1 MKKTTYA
8 VIFLCVCMLLSA
20 CQREGREDGTA
31 ESPKTEERVENGKET
46 AAEEKA
52 GMGKEKTEP
61 EEETGAGT
69 EPEESEME
77 WAKVKT
83 PVYMPETLLKFLE
96 NLTGKESEEII
107 ENITPLINDSR
118 LEDENLEEYKD
129 DPAVAECMERI
140 EESGGMFLR
149 TDGDNDGIEDL
160 FAWISDGGSLGDNSR
175 VFLKGQK
182 DGSFVKTDAW
192 EDITQE
198 LIFIEFEGKN
208 YLLETTYDYNKKF
221 TDGFLV
227 SCFQEGVRCERVY
240 ILLTNDRYETDISL
254 SDCSYEKLADKISG
268 TADDGFERD
277 YVYDW
282 LFDIGNGEV
291 KDDAPKGLEDT
302 HRGAYYCSDINN
314 DGKEEW
320 YTKSI
325 FYPSS
330 LYGNMH
336 LEDSLYLDGNSER
349 EELLAY
355 YGLECEGVPL
365 AFWVEHVEE
374 TDKQIVCLLCY
385 DGLSRYIIY
394 GILIEEETASE
405 VMEIDFRGNEKVEYT
420 IEILQEVS

>member
-8 VIFLCVCMLLSA
+8 VIFLCICMLLST

-31 ESPKTEERVENGKET
+31 ESPKTEERVESGKENV
-46 AAEEKA
+46 AEEKA

-61 EEETGAGT
+61 EEEDGAGT
-69 EPEESEME
+69 ELEESEME

-83 PVYMPETLLKFLE
+83 PVYMPETLLKFLG

-107 ENITPLINDSR
+107 ENITPLINDIR
-118 LEDENLEEYKD
+118 LEDEDLEEYKD

-160 FAWISDGGSLGDNSR
+160 FAWISDGGSAGNNSR

-182 DGSFVKTDAW
+182 DGSFVRTDVW

-208 YLLETTYDYNKKF
+208 YLLETTYNYYKKF

-227 SCFQEGVRCERVY
+227 SCFQDGICCERAY
-240 ILLTNDRYETDISL
+240 ILLTDDGYETDIEL
-254 SDCSYEKLADKISG
+254 SDSDYEELAHKIAG
-268 TADDGFERD
+268 MADEGFEKD
-277 YVYDW
+277 YSYDW

-291 KDDAPKGLEDT
+291 KDDAPEGLEDT
-302 HRGAYYCSDINN
+302 HRGAYYRSDINN
-314 DGKEEW
+314 DGEEEW
-320 YTKSI
+320 YTKCI

-330 LYGNMH
+330 LSAYMY
-336 LEDSLYLDGNSER
+336 LEDSLYLDGNSES

-385 DGLSRYIIY
+385 EGLSRYIIY